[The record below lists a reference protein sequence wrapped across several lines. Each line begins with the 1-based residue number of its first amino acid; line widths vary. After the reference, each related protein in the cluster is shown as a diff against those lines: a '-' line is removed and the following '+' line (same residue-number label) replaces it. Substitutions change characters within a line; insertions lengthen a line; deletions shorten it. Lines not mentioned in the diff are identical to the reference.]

1 MLQNMKNI
9 VVAPVGDNLD
19 AIFVGLKEFPTDRI
33 ILISPPKRIDDANK
47 LKKEIEKFKI
57 QVQIKEIKGEVW
69 EEMFRAVSKI
79 RSEEGDKNIIV
90 NVATGDRETQC
101 AATSAA
107 FVNGLKAFSVAENQV
122 MLLPVL
128 KFSYYKILTERKL
141 NILKLLYEDGC
152 CASLEELSRK
162 AKMSLPLVSYHVNGT
177 IKSEGLK
184 QLGLVDVQQKR
195 GKLDIKISTLG
206 KLLIKGYVT

>member
-1 MLQNMKNI
+1 MKNI

>member
-141 NILKLLYEDGC
+141 NILKLLYEDG
-152 CASLEELSRK
+152 
-162 AKMSLPLVSYHVNGT
+162 
-177 IKSEGLK
+177 
-184 QLGLVDVQQKR
+184 
-195 GKLDIKISTLG
+195 
-206 KLLIKGYVT
+206 